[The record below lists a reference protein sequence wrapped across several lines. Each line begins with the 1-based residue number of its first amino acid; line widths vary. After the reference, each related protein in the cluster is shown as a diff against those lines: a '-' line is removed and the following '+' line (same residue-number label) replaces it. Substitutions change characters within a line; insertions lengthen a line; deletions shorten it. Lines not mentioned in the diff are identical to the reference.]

1 MENDLKYLTRSE
13 IKRWYE
19 QIKRIDAVIEETAE
33 AAMPT
38 VANNHNRLP
47 SKLITAC
54 NQLLDEAGVA
64 RTYNIADIE
73 VFHGYRHYNKP
84 DGGKMARLTRN
95 PDAYYGI
102 LKTTR
107 FGVAHRHFSSD
118 AFNLVL
124 EGEGIFAGDPIDK
137 GVFRRFYHGKRL
149 IPGSEL
155 EIPLG
160 MAHGHLVKKGSTM
173 WLFAY
178 QHCGFGVGLSCEGD
192 FHQISG
198 YDTAQFGPEYD

>member
-1 MENDLKYLTRSE
+1 MESDLKYLTRFE
-13 IKRWYE
+13 IQQWHE
-19 QIKRIDAVIEETAE
+19 QIKRIDSVIDATVE

-38 VANNHNRLP
+38 VASNHNRLP
-47 SKLITAC
+47 HQLINTC
-54 NQLLDEAGVA
+54 NALLDEAAVV
-64 RTYNIADIE
+64 RTYDIANIE

-84 DGGKMARLTRN
+84 DRGQIARLTGN

-102 LKTTR
+102 LKTNR

-124 EGEGIFAGDPIDK
+124 EGEGIFAGDPNDD
-137 GVFRRFYHGKRL
+137 GVFEHFYHGTKLVAGR
-149 IPGSEL
+149 EL
-155 EIPLG
+155 ELPLG

-192 FHQISG
+192 FHQLPG
-198 YDTAQFGPEYD
+198 YDTAQFGPDYQ